1 MRTVSKVFISL
12 AVVLVL
18 AIAGVFGFAQA
29 YSAKALPRTTVAGI
43 DVSGK
48 TATQI
53 EQQVE
58 AAASERTV
66 DLTIEG
72 QTISTPLADTGF
84 SVDSAQTAQATLK
97 PSSSIWSR
105 ATGLLSSHHVPA
117 SMNVD
122 EQAFAKFVES
132 LNAKTPSP
140 TQEASVSWNGEQ
152 FVASPGRA
160 GTAVD
165 ANQVRTIIESASK
178 DLKSS
183 VPADLSVMQR
193 EPENSGAQAEAAAV
207 KANELMSASVELG
220 DGIES
225 YEATRDDIAK
235 WIAFD
240 PADGLAPSFDAASI
254 EGWVSQIADKTNEEA
269 QPGIQNV
276 DENGKVLINAMEGKK
291 GWKVNNLDAISGQ
304 VVQTVQAGEA
314 FAGSFDYDEVAPTY
328 EQRKIAPGAENLPYP
343 AAPGEKWI
351 DINLTTARMTC
362 YEGTEVVRGPI
373 PVVPGKPSSPTV
385 DGHFN
390 VYLQYESQTMRGLN
404 DDGSRYVEPDV
415 PWVSYFHESYSIH
428 AAPWQRTFGWTGPGG
443 SHGCVNTP
451 TSDAEWVYHWADLGT
466 SVMSHY

>member
-12 AVVLVL
+12 IAVLVL
-18 AIAGVFGFAQA
+18 ALAGVFGFAQT

-48 TATQI
+48 TSSQI
-53 EQQVE
+53 QQQVE
-58 AAASERTV
+58 AAASERNL

-72 QTISTPLADTGF
+72 KTVSVPLADTGF
-84 SVDSAQTAQATLK
+84 SVDSAKTTQAALE
-97 PSSSIWSR
+97 PSASIWSR
-105 ATGLLSSHHVPA
+105 ASGLMSSRHIPA
-117 SMNVD
+117 SVNVD
-122 EQAFAKFVES
+122 EPAFAQFVES
-132 LNAKTPSP
+132 LNANTSSP
-140 TQEASVSWNGEQ
+140 TKEASVSWNGDH
-152 FVASPGRA
+152 FVAAPGAA
-160 GTAVD
+160 GMAVD
-165 ANQVRTIIESASK
+165 ADQVRKIVEDAATELTDSASAQI
-178 DLKSS
+178 S
-183 VPADLSVMQR
+183 VAQR
-193 EPENSGAQAEAAAV
+193 EPQVSTAQAESAAGQ
-207 KANELMSASVELG
+207 ANDLVNASVELG

-235 WIAFD
+235 WISFD
-240 PADGLAPSFDAASI
+240 ASNGLAPSFDAAAI
-254 EGWVSQIADKTNEEA
+254 AGWVSQIADKTNEDPT
-269 QPGIQNV
+269 PGIQNV
-276 DENGKVLINAMEGKK
+276 DENGKVLINALEGKK
-291 GWKVNNLDAISGQ
+291 GWKVNNLDAVSDQ
-304 VVQTVQAGEA
+304 VVQAVQADKP
-314 FAGSFDYDEVAPTY
+314 FSGSFDYDEVQPSY

-351 DINLTTARMTC
+351 DINLTTAQMTC

-451 TSDAEWVYHWADLGT
+451 TSDAEWIYHWADLGT

>member
-12 AVVLVL
+12 TVVLVL

-84 SVDSAQTAQATLK
+84 SVDAAQSAQAALK
-97 PSSSIWSR
+97 PSSSIWNR
-105 ATGLLSSHHVPA
+105 ATGLLSSHHVAA

-165 ANQVRTIIESASK
+165 ADQVRKIVEDAATELTGSASAQI
-178 DLKSS
+178 S
-183 VPADLSVMQR
+183 VAQR
-193 EPENSGAQAEAAAV
+193 EPQVSTAQAESAAGQ
-207 KANELMSASVELG
+207 ANELVNASVELG

-235 WIAFD
+235 WVSFD
-240 PADGLAPSFDAASI
+240 ATNGLAPSFDATAIAS
-254 EGWVSQIADKTNEEA
+254 WVSQIANKTNEDPT
-269 QPGIQNV
+269 PGIQNV
-276 DENGKVLINAMEGKK
+276 DENGKVLINALEGKK
-291 GWKVNNLDAISGQ
+291 GWKVNNLDAIAGQ
-304 VVQTVQAGEA
+304 VVQAVQAGKP
-314 FAGSFDYDEVAPTY
+314 FSGSFDYDEVAPTY

-351 DINLTTARMTC
+351 DINLTTAQMTC

-415 PWVSYFHESYSIH
+415 PWVSYFHGSYSIH

-451 TSDAEWVYHWADLGT
+451 TSDAEWIYHWADLGT

>member
-29 YSAKALPRTTVAGI
+29 YSAKALPRMTVAGI

-72 QTISTPLADTGF
+72 KTVSVPLADTGF
-84 SVDSAQTAQATLK
+84 SVDSAKTTQAALE
-97 PSSSIWSR
+97 PSASIWSR
-105 ATGLLSSHHVPA
+105 ASGLMSSRHIPA
-117 SMNVD
+117 AVNVD
-122 EQAFAKFVES
+122 EPAFAQFVES

-165 ANQVRTIIESASK
+165 ADQVRTIVESASK

-183 VPADLSVMQR
+183 ALADLSVMQR
-193 EPENSGAQAEAAAV
+193 EPENSAAQAEAAAV

-225 YEATRDDIAK
+225 FEATADDIAK

-240 PADGLAPSFDAASI
+240 PADGLAPSFDATAIAS
-254 EGWVSQIADKTNEEA
+254 WVSQIADKTNEDPT
-269 QPGIQNV
+269 PGIQNV
-276 DENGKVLINAMEGKK
+276 DVNGKVLINAREGKK
-291 GWKVNNLDAISGQ
+291 GWKVNNLGAIANQ
-304 VVQTVQAGEA
+304 VVQVVQAGEA
-314 FAGSFDYDEVAPTY
+314 FAGSFDYDEVTPTY

-351 DINLTTARMTC
+351 DINLTTAQMTC

-451 TSDAEWVYHWADLGT
+451 TSDAEWIYHWADLGT

>member
-1 MRTVSKVFISL
+1 MRIVSKVFISL
-12 AVVLVL
+12 TVVLVL

-72 QTISTPLADTGF
+72 QTINTPLADTGF
-84 SVDSAQTAQATLK
+84 SVDAAQSAQAALK

-105 ATGLLSSHHVPA
+105 ATGFLSSHHVPA

-165 ANQVRTIIESASK
+165 ADQVRTIVESASK

-183 VPADLSVMQR
+183 ALADLSVMQR
-193 EPENSGAQAEAAAV
+193 EPENSAAQAEAAVV

-225 YEATRDDIAK
+225 YEATADDIAK
-235 WIAFD
+235 WITFD
-240 PADGLAPSFDAASI
+240 TADGLAPSFDSTSI
-254 EGWVSQIADKTNEEA
+254 AGWVARIADKTNEEA

-276 DENGKVLINAMEGKK
+276 DENGKVLINALEGKK
-291 GWKVNNLDAISGQ
+291 GWKVNNLDAIAGQ
-304 VVQTVQAGEA
+304 VVQAVQAGEA

-351 DINLTTARMTC
+351 DINLTTAQMTC

>member
-18 AIAGVFGFAQA
+18 AIAGVFGFAQT

-84 SVDSAQTAQATLK
+84 SVDAAQSAQVALK

-105 ATGLLSSHHVPA
+105 ATGLLSSHHIPA

-152 FVASPGRA
+152 FVASPGQA

-165 ANQVRTIIESASK
+165 ADQVRTIVESASK

-183 VPADLSVMQR
+183 ALADLSVMQR
-193 EPENSGAQAEAAAV
+193 EPENSGTQAEAAAV

-225 YEATRDDIAK
+225 FEATADDIAK

-276 DENGKVLINAMEGKK
+276 DENGKVLINAREGKK
-291 GWKVNNLDAISGQ
+291 GWKVNNLGAIANQ
-304 VVQTVQAGEA
+304 VVQAVQAGEA
-314 FAGSFDYDEVAPTY
+314 FAGSFDYDEVTPTY